1 MFEDRRD
8 SIQLTSLVSSVVDP
22 EAEQKISVIR
32 RRLMEQFG
40 YDESSA
46 SEVLREVADL
56 FARADIEPEELPDQE
71 AAA

>member
-1 MFEDRRD
+1 
-8 SIQLTSLVSSVVDP
+8 
-22 EAEQKISVIR
+22 
-32 RRLMEQFG
+32 MEQFG

-56 FARADIEPEELPDQE
+56 FARADVEPEEPSDQE